1 MLSSS
6 SFLVAVDGAVGVG
19 SLLIGVGGLQQS
31 KQQTGLSTN
40 FAMNLKSVILSG
52 FFNATYVV
60 TRRA

>member
-6 SFLVAVDGAVGVG
+6 SFSVAVDGAVGVG

-31 KQQTGLSTN
+31 KQQTGSSTN

-52 FFNATYVV
+52 FF
-60 TRRA
+60 